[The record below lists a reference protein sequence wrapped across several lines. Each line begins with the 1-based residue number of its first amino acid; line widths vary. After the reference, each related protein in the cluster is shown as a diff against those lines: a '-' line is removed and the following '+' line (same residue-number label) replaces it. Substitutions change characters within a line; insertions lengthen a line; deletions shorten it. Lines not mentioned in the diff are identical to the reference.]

1 MIEYVSLRKSEA
13 RLYFSSVPERDLFL
27 RGIERMEG
35 VEEVHYKEN
44 TRTLLVKFREG
55 SFFHYLLENIKGNA
69 KAQSLEKEDLH
80 FYLSAFIKHPAVK
93 LGFSMLMLGWGVG
106 LISFAVCSMFLV
118 PYLKSKL

>member
-1 MIEYVSLRKSEA
+1 MIEYVSLRRGEA